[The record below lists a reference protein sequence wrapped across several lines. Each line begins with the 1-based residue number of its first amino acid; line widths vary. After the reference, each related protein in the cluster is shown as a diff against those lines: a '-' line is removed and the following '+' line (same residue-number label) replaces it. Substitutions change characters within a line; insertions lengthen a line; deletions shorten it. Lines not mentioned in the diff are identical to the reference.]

1 MKIALCSDWYYPKIG
16 GIATHIKGLAK
27 YLSKLGHEVK
37 IITIK
42 NFEENYEDEDGN
54 VIRLNAS
61 TIPGI
66 QVLSPLNL
74 KQIKRVILGEKFD
87 VVHGHHAFTPVSLYS
102 ISLASKYGFPT
113 VLTAHSLGVGYQYG
127 IVWKTLKP
135 VLYPVKRAFDKAN
148 KIIAVSEA
156 VKQFM
161 SHIVSQP
168 EKIEVIPNGVDLE
181 QFICISN
188 GRKLR
193 EELNLPLDDPIV
205 FFVGRFSVR
214 KGIHILMDAFKHVV
228 KEIPDAKLL
237 IAGKGFLKEYLK
249 HKAKANKI
257 AENVKFL
264 GCIFG
269 ETLAKFYMTSDV
281 VVCPSIFAEAF
292 GIVILEAMA
301 AGKPVIATNVGG
313 IPEIVDHEVNGLIV
327 EPHDVKELSNAIIRL
342 LSNDKERQRM
352 GKNAKKKVEE
362 RYDWRKLVFDI
373 LRVYEEIQE
382 LQVQV

>member
-1 MKIALCSDWYYPKIG
+1 
-16 GIATHIKGLAK
+16 
-27 YLSKLGHEVK
+27 
-37 IITIK
+37 
-42 NFEENYEDEDGN
+42 
-54 VIRLNAS
+54 
-61 TIPGI
+61 
-66 QVLSPLNL
+66 
-74 KQIKRVILGEKFD
+74 
-87 VVHGHHAFTPVSLYS
+87 
-102 ISLASKYGFPT
+102 LASKYGFPT

-135 VLYPVKRAFDKAN
+135 VLYPVKKAFDKAN

-181 QFICISN
+181 QFICASN
-188 GRKLR
+188 GKKLR
-193 EELNLPLDDPIV
+193 EELNLPLNDPIV

-228 KEIPDAKLL
+228 KEIPNAKLL

-269 ETLAKFYMTSDV
+269 KALAKFYMASDV

-313 IPEIVDHEVNGLIV
+313 IPEIVNHEVNGLLV

-352 GKNAKKKVEE
+352 GKNARKKVEE

-373 LRVYEEIQE
+373 LRVYEEVQE